1 MNTLE
6 HHSLDKKRALWPFL
20 KRIFACSYQFKG
32 WFWLLIVS
40 CFIAAAAESIF
51 PLLWLNYIDQV
62 ITPSVESVKAGNIV
76 NNREF
81 LTYGLIFLSVFLVEV
96 IAIGGFIYSAGR
108 LKEHVIYDLRQQMFR
123 KLQYLSYSFYDRTA
137 IGHLAIRLTSDANKV
152 AQVISWGF
160 VDLLFGTMMIIVS
173 LATMFS
179 YNWKLSLIVM
189 LTIPVLL
196 FLAIKVR
203 VLLLSYS
210 RKARKMYSNMAAF
223 LTEHINGL
231 DVNKTTVQEAR
242 ASGEF
247 EDVSGKLRYAAYKSS
262 FYSAMYA
269 PIVVITGSL
278 AAALVVYV
286 GGHMVIASATGVT
299 LGVLAAFFG
308 YARLVFE
315 PVFDITRY
323 YASAQD
329 SLSAGE
335 RIFSLIDEPI
345 GIKDIPGVSPFT
357 KIKGDIRFRNVD
369 FSYKKGRPVLKQFNL
384 HIPAGQSVAIVGA
397 TGSGKTTISNLIAR
411 LYEPTG
417 GQLFID
423 GIDYRER
430 SLHSL
435 RSRLGIILQQPH
447 LFSATLRENLRYG
460 NLNATD
466 EEIKKALCLIGADTF
481 AERLDE
487 QVGEEGD
494 NLSAGEK
501 QLISFARAMLKDPAI
516 LIMDE
521 ATSSVDTLAELN
533 IQKGVQKM
541 ISGRT
546 AIIIA
551 HRLSTIRNCDRI
563 LVIEN
568 GNIIEDGNHASLI
581 QNRGHYYQLYSQ
593 QGRKKMKLS

>member
-6 HHSLDKKRALWPFL
+6 PSISDKKRALWPFL
-20 KRIFACSYQFKG
+20 KRIFACSYQFKR
-32 WFWLLIVS
+32 WFWLLIIC
-40 CFIAAAAESIF
+40 CFIAAVAESIF
-51 PLLWLNYIDQV
+51 PLLWLNYIDHV
-62 ITPSVESVKAGNIV
+62 ITPSVEAVKAGNPIG
-76 NNREF
+76 NNHY
-81 LTYGLIFLSVFLVEV
+81 LTYGLIFLGVFLVE
-96 IAIGGFIYSAGR
+96 ILAIGGFVYSAGR
-108 LKEHVIYDLRQQMFR
+108 LKEHVIYDLRAQMFR

-160 VDLLFGTMMIIVS
+160 VDLLFGTMMITVS
-173 LATMFS
+173 LITMFA

-189 LTIPVLL
+189 LTIPALL
-196 FLAIKVR
+196 FLAIRVR
-203 VLLLSYS
+203 IMLLSYS

-247 EDVSGKLRYAAYKSS
+247 DGVSEKLRYAAYKSS
-262 FYSAMYA
+262 FYSAMYG

-278 AAALVVYV
+278 AAALVIYV
-286 GGHMVIASATGVT
+286 GGHMAVAGIMGVT

-308 YARLVFE
+308 YARLIFE

-323 YASAQD
+323 YATAQD

-335 RIFSLIDEPI
+335 RIFSLIDEKI
-345 GIKDIPGVSPFT
+345 AIKDKKGVIPFH
-357 KIKGDIRFRNVD
+357 KIKGDIHFKNVD
-369 FSYKKGRPVLKQFNL
+369 FAYKKGRPVLKQFNL

-417 GQLFID
+417 GQLLID
-423 GIDYRER
+423 GIDYQER
-430 SLHSL
+430 TLHSF
-435 RSRLGIILQQPH
+435 RSQLGIILQQPH

-460 NLNATD
+460 NLEATD
-466 EEIKKALCLIGADTF
+466 EKIQKALQLIGADAF

-487 QVGEEGD
+487 EAGEEGD
-494 NLSAGEK
+494 NFSAGEK
-501 QLISFARAMLKDPAI
+501 QLISFARAILKNPAI

-521 ATSSVDTLAELN
+521 ATSSVDTLAELK
-533 IQKGVQKM
+533 IQKGVERL

-551 HRLSTIRNCDRI
+551 HRLSTIRHCDRI

-568 GNIIEDGNHASLI
+568 GKIIEDGNHDSLI
-581 QNRGHYYQLYSQ
+581 RNQGHYYQLYMH
-593 QGRKKMKLS
+593 QGREKVNLS